1 MTQPILNLRPGSA
14 PAMVDKKRGRGRR
27 ARQLPP
33 PTMLEAC
40 ALPAR
45 HKRYIYFLHVHR
57 TMDEEERLRTMYTDK
72 HGKDLDLTIGRPPG
86 DSDVVVKSKKQWDA
100 KRHVDRR
107 PLSQQQA
114 DGTEAVLD
122 RLLGR
127 ESTPG
132 GGSKY
137 SSPPPSPAKL
147 VSAGGTRFDRLAPGV
162 SFNETVSSVEFAAMQ
177 RDLDS
182 AGD

>member
-57 TMDEEERLRTMYTDK
+57 TMDEEERLRTMYTDR
-72 HGKDLDLTIGRPPG
+72 HGNDLDLTIGRNGSFGRLRPPL
-86 DSDVVVKSKKQWDA
+86 VLRQEIV
-100 KRHVDRR
+100 R
-107 PLSQQQA
+107 PHLP
-114 DGTEAVLD
+114 EIKP
-122 RLLGR
+122 LL
-127 ESTPG
+127 
-132 GGSKY
+132 K
-137 SSPPPSPAKL
+137 
-147 VSAGGTRFDRLAPGV
+147 VF
-162 SFNETVSSVEFAAMQ
+162 
-177 RDLDS
+177 
-182 AGD
+182 